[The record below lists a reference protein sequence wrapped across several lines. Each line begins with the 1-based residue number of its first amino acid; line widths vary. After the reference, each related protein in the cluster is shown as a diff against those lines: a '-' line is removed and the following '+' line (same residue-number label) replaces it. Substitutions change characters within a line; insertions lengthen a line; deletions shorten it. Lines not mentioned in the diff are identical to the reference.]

1 MERKDLESDPDAPDT
16 VDQFHFSFDARF
28 RHLLAALDVRP
39 ANSRVTIGVSTLM
52 IQFGPWRV
60 DTPITNVREVCET
73 GPYRWYRAIGPR
85 LSLADR
91 GLTFGSSTAGGV
103 CVLLHE
109 PVPGIVP
116 FATIRHPGITLTV
129 DDPPRFATVL
139 RQRARLS
146 PSG

>member
-1 MERKDLESDPDAPDT
+1 MSTPATPSDPSGT
-16 VDQFHFSFDARF
+16 VDQFHFDFAPRF

-39 ANSRVTIGVSTLM
+39 ANSRVTIGESTLL

-60 DTPITNVREVCET
+60 DTPVANVREVCET

-91 GLTFGSSTAGGV
+91 GLTLGSTSAAGV

-116 FATIRHPGITLTV
+116 FAAIRHPAITLTIEE
-129 DDPPRFATVL
+129 PERFAAVL
-139 RQRARLS
+139 RRHAHLTMA
-146 PSG
+146 PA